1 VFLILACSWLVAT
14 LLCCKLDRMTS
25 VCCCTE
31 VAPGFTDCLPAPLE
45 AAIAGSLLLRAVLLL
60 EVLPLVKLL
69 LLLPESDAALEA
81 TRDDLVT
88 VPATTIFLLTGL
100 PAVAAAA
107 ALLFW

>member
-1 VFLILACSWLVAT
+1 
-14 LLCCKLDRMTS
+14 MTS

-31 VAPGFTDCLPAPLE
+31 VAPGCTLLLDFTDCLAAPAPLE

-100 PAVAAAA
+100 PAIAAAA